1 MSTNIKWYD
10 DNKNRI
16 STTVATPS
24 DIPNIPSVPTVNKSD
39 LRNFVGFFD
48 DLSTRFRVFGNFLSV
63 IAQNTSDA
71 SVSVLYTQQGQYWI
85 QTAALV
91 ENYKTD
97 FENAFGL

>member
-1 MSTNIKWYD
+1 MSTTIKWYD
-10 DNKNRI
+10 DNKNRK

-24 DIPNIPSVPTVNKSD
+24 DIPSMPSVPTVNKSD

-48 DLSTRFRVFGNFLSV
+48 DLSTRFRLFGNFLGV
-63 IAQNTSDA
+63 IAKNTSNA
-71 SVSVLYTQQGQYWI
+71 SLSALYTEQGSTWI

-97 FENAFGL
+97 FEDAFGL

>member
-1 MSTNIKWYD
+1 MSTTIKWYD
-10 DNKNRI
+10 DDKNRK

-24 DIPNIPSVPTVNKSD
+24 DIPSVPSVPTVNKSD

-48 DLSTRFRVFGNFLSV
+48 DLSSRFRAFGHFLDV

-97 FENAFGL
+97 FEDAFGL